1 VTIFKKLDYLGV
13 ETLDTPAKIKVEI
26 AGLNHA
32 ISQAK
37 EMICRLE
44 QSLALL
50 ELSLETSMSEET

>member
-1 VTIFKKLDYLGV
+1 MTVVKKIDYLGM

-32 ISQAK
+32 ISVAK

-50 ELSLETSMSEET
+50 ELSFEKNEEK

>member
-1 VTIFKKLDYLGV
+1 MTVVKKIDYLGM

-32 ISQAK
+32 ISVAK

-50 ELSLETSMSEET
+50 ELSFGK